1 MAFFSR
7 ARYWQRNR
15 RASRHPSTAITS
27 PPSSGASLLTLPTEI
42 RLSIFEHVFDNQK
55 PITLFNGSDAIVLV
69 NSAQRDPKETTN
81 RPNRRN
87 RTDLLR
93 VCRQIHNEAEDV
105 FFDRTLFGI
114 IASPYQ
120 EPARVSHGVEVHK
133 ALPPGCIPAS
143 TLRRIRRVLF
153 VMQLRGWTY
162 AKVGYRVGD
171 LRYLQAMTALRE
183 IRIVLTAPSNVSV
196 GAFNMAP
203 IRAIM
208 ENVPISV
215 RVRIGPQSL
224 ESSKDDESETHEEGV
239 DSSSQTA
246 ASKRVN
252 VGRELYAYVQKH
264 VNTLG
269 ERRGVLSGSTVDHS
283 LCSFQNCVEGKS
295 CVNSEMKTPP
305 PKKQK
310 AVARFLNA
318 LTPKE
323 GPNAALPLRRI

>member
-7 ARYWQRNR
+7 ARYRQRNG
-15 RASRHPSTAITS
+15 RASRHSSTAIAS
-27 PPSSGASLLTLPTEI
+27 PPSPAASLLTLPTEI
-42 RLSIFEHVFDNQK
+42 RLNIFEHVFDNQK

-69 NSAQRDPKETTN
+69 NSAQRDPKETAN
-81 RPNRRN
+81 RSNRRN

-93 VCRQIHNEAEDV
+93 VCRQIHHEAEDV

-120 EPARVSHGVEVHK
+120 EPARISHGIDVHK
-133 ALPPGCIPAS
+133 ALPYGCIPTS
-143 TLRRIRRVLF
+143 TLRRIKKFLF
-153 VMQLRGWTY
+153 VMHLRGWTY
-162 AKVGYRVGD
+162 AQVGYRVGD

-183 IRIVLTAPSNVSV
+183 IRIVLTAPSNVSL

-203 IRAIM
+203 IRGII
-208 ENVPISV
+208 ESVPFSV

-224 ESSKDDESETHEEGV
+224 ESSKDDESETHEGV

-283 LCSFQNCVEGKS
+283 LCSFQNCVEGKI
-295 CVNSEMKTPP
+295 CTNSEMKTPP

-318 LTPKE
+318 LIPKE